1 MKKLLI
7 LLLLTVML
15 FGCGKSEKNPAKLER
30 TFECENGIRIEFKKN
45 GTATFSGGSFGE
57 EVGTYKKEG
66 ETAYRISFSD
76 GSGGYVKVDGDEGG
90 MVADSTK
97 TAKEVDALELSGVDV
112 SCKVNK

>member
-7 LLLLTVML
+7 LVLLAIML

-30 TFECENGIRIEFKKN
+30 TFECTNGMTIEFKKD
-45 GTATFSGGSFGE
+45 GTATFSSSSFGV
-57 EVGTYKKEG
+57 EVGTYKKDG

-97 TAKEVDALELSGVDV
+97 TAKEVDALEVSEVDV